1 MPQLIASTLVK
12 GNPFYSN
19 QGHNLWFTLTGSVD
33 YLGDWNKVPMDISML
48 EVFSRFPRQ
57 VLDHW
62 WLEFSNFWVTNNANF
77 LGRPLLAL
85 MQAGLLFVTL
95 WRDGLAKRQRFLVG
109 LYAVGHLALLSFMRL
124 DKRFLLVVMPL
135 FVFGAVYFLWQLIP
149 AVARVGRRPI
159 PVRWPVMLV
168 LMGWAAMNP
177 LGFRASNSSDDR
189 TIAVSNVLHAAG
201 MQTYRQVF
209 STELYLQDVADPW
222 KHRLSSPTLT
232 TRGIESHAQLLKL
245 LHDGGYRFF
254 IYDKATGV
262 QLYPKL
268 EALLY
273 PDSRPAGLAP
283 IYAPESGDLAVYRV
297 TQDDAQTVRPL
308 DVSLDQGIRLTGYAS
323 RLSQNQPPGS
333 PPSLGV
339 YVYWQAERA
348 APARYKVF
356 VHVVNAEGK
365 LAGQHDGEPQMGAYP
380 TNEWKAG
387 ETVCDFHYIAFDKPL
402 PPGAYSIRVG
412 LYDEATGRRV
422 RVRGAGASAVVD
434 EAIVL
439 ESLTVP

>member
-1 MPQLIASTLVK
+1 
-12 GNPFYSN
+12 
-19 QGHNLWFTLTGSVD
+19 
-33 YLGDWNKVPMDISML
+33 
-48 EVFSRFPRQ
+48 
-57 VLDHW
+57 
-62 WLEFSNFWVTNNANF
+62 
-77 LGRPLLAL
+77 
-85 MQAGLLFVTL
+85 
-95 WRDGLAKRQRFLVG
+95 
-109 LYAVGHLALLSFMRL
+109 
-124 DKRFLLVVMPL
+124 
-135 FVFGAVYFLWQLIP
+135 
-149 AVARVGRRPI
+149 
-159 PVRWPVMLV
+159 
-168 LMGWAAMNP
+168 
-177 LGFRASNSSDDR
+177 
-189 TIAVSNVLHAAG
+189 
-201 MQTYRQVF
+201 
-209 STELYLQDVADPW
+209 
-222 KHRLSSPTLT
+222 
-232 TRGIESHAQLLKL
+232 
-245 LHDGGYRFF
+245 
-254 IYDKATGV
+254 
-262 QLYPKL
+262 
-268 EALLY
+268 LLY
-273 PDSRPAGLAP
+273 PDSRPAGLAQ

-297 TQDDAQTVRPL
+297 TQDDAQAVRPL
-308 DVSLDQGIRLTGYAS
+308 DVSLDQGIRLMGYAS

-402 PPGAYSIRVG
+402 PPGAYSIRAG